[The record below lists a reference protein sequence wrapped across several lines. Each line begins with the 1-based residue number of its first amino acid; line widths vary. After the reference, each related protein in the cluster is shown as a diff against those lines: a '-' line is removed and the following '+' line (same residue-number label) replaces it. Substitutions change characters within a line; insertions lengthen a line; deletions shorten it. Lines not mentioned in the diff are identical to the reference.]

1 MAWDLTR
8 ARGATSTV
16 LEFLQKYAGDSVRA
30 LLDKVAEWAPERVL
44 ARYGAEA
51 DITVQVLRTCKTQID
66 NILGKIQAQPTLVTP
81 DELAWLGDA
90 VTLWKTLVIGLDLQA
105 EDPSLEGALP
115 VVLAVGVTVTI
126 AGLCFAVV
134 AKDIAITLRDWLA
147 FLNNELEARKEAMR
161 TGKTLQGTTAPESP
175 TGGDGSGWVVAALGL
190 AAVGGTIWFLNQK
203 K

>member
-1 MAWDLTR
+1 
-8 ARGATSTV
+8 
-16 LEFLQKYAGDSVRA
+16 
-30 LLDKVAEWAPERVL
+30 
-44 ARYGAEA
+44 
-51 DITVQVLRTCKTQID
+51 
-66 NILGKIQAQPTLVTP
+66 
-81 DELAWLGDA
+81 LGDA
-90 VTLWKTLVIGLDLQA
+90 VTLWKTLVLGLDLQA
-105 EDPSLEGALP
+105 EDPALEGALP

-161 TGKTLQGTTAPESP
+161 AGKTLQGTTAPESP
-175 TGGDGSGWVVAALGL
+175 TGSDGSGWVVAALGL